1 MSETSDKRIVKNTF
15 FVYLRLFVVTVISLV
30 STRFVLQALG
40 ASDFGLY
47 NIVGSIITMLN
58 IVSVAM
64 CTTTRRFLNVEMG
77 KPNGNLN
84 KIFNLCLAQHIVLA
98 FILLII
104 AESLGLWYIHN
115 YLNVSPG
122 KINDAYYVFHIST
135 IVACIGIVNVPYQ
148 SVIEA
153 YEKFSTT
160 AKVDIIIAI
169 IKLLLILSLLIYD
182 GNKLR
187 YYAIIMCVTSLCSFL
202 LFHGATYK
210 IVPQT
215 VKLRWYFDKHIHK
228 KIVVFNAYT
237 ALGAFSYLAKSQGV
251 SLLINAFFGT
261 IVNAAFAIGYQIQN
275 FVNLLINNLSR
286 AAAPQITQ
294 NFGSGNYGKSLRICS
309 AVNKYTIIIMGVI
322 FFTLQMC
329 LKDLMNIWLVKIPE
343 GAILYTRWILL
354 FILINS
360 FSSSIP
366 ALIQASG
373 NIRNIQ
379 LVESFFELIPL
390 PISYIFFKMGY
401 APQYILIFN
410 CISSF
415 MYRVISLFMMKTV
428 MKFNILAFVLSS
440 YLPAMKSLL
449 CMAIVYWGISLLH
462 VNSFILAMIILV
474 FSIAVSYLIS
484 LTKSEKEYVISLLK
498 TKFK

>member
-115 YLNVSPG
+115 YLNVSPD

-309 AVNKYTIIIMGVI
+309 AVNKYANSTSKCKITKC
-322 FFTLQMC
+322 FCKSTP
-329 LKDLMNIWLVKIPE
+329 LV
-343 GAILYTRWILL
+343 LR
-354 FILINS
+354 NS
-360 FSSSIP
+360 ISF
-366 ALIQASG
+366 
-373 NIRNIQ
+373 
-379 LVESFFELIPL
+379 LVS
-390 PISYIFFKMGY
+390 
-401 APQYILIFN
+401 
-410 CISSF
+410 
-415 MYRVISLFMMKTV
+415 
-428 MKFNILAFVLSS
+428 
-440 YLPAMKSLL
+440 
-449 CMAIVYWGISLLH
+449 H
-462 VNSFILAMIILV
+462 
-474 FSIAVSYLIS
+474 
-484 LTKSEKEYVISLLK
+484 
-498 TKFK
+498 

>member
-115 YLNVSPG
+115 YLNVSPD

-169 IKLLLILSLLIYD
+169 IKLLLILSLLIYE

-202 LFHGATYK
+202 LFHGAT
-210 IVPQT
+210 
-215 VKLRWYFDKHIHK
+215 
-228 KIVVFNAYT
+228 
-237 ALGAFSYLAKSQGV
+237 
-251 SLLINAFFGT
+251 
-261 IVNAAFAIGYQIQN
+261 
-275 FVNLLINNLSR
+275 
-286 AAAPQITQ
+286 
-294 NFGSGNYGKSLRICS
+294 
-309 AVNKYTIIIMGVI
+309 
-322 FFTLQMC
+322 
-329 LKDLMNIWLVKIPE
+329 
-343 GAILYTRWILL
+343 
-354 FILINS
+354 
-360 FSSSIP
+360 
-366 ALIQASG
+366 
-373 NIRNIQ
+373 
-379 LVESFFELIPL
+379 
-390 PISYIFFKMGY
+390 
-401 APQYILIFN
+401 
-410 CISSF
+410 
-415 MYRVISLFMMKTV
+415 
-428 MKFNILAFVLSS
+428 
-440 YLPAMKSLL
+440 
-449 CMAIVYWGISLLH
+449 
-462 VNSFILAMIILV
+462 
-474 FSIAVSYLIS
+474 
-484 LTKSEKEYVISLLK
+484 
-498 TKFK
+498 

>member
-1 MSETSDKRIVKNTF
+1 
-15 FVYLRLFVVTVISLV
+15 
-30 STRFVLQALG
+30 
-40 ASDFGLY
+40 
-47 NIVGSIITMLN
+47 
-58 IVSVAM
+58 
-64 CTTTRRFLNVEMG
+64 
-77 KPNGNLN
+77 
-84 KIFNLCLAQHIVLA
+84 
-98 FILLII
+98 
-104 AESLGLWYIHN
+104 
-115 YLNVSPG
+115 
-122 KINDAYYVFHIST
+122 
-135 IVACIGIVNVPYQ
+135 
-148 SVIEA
+148 
-153 YEKFSTT
+153 
-160 AKVDIIIAI
+160 
-169 IKLLLILSLLIYD
+169 
-182 GNKLR
+182 
-187 YYAIIMCVTSLCSFL
+187 
-202 LFHGATYK
+202 
-210 IVPQT
+210 
-215 VKLRWYFDKHIHK
+215 
-228 KIVVFNAYT
+228 
-237 ALGAFSYLAKSQGV
+237 
-251 SLLINAFFGT
+251 
-261 IVNAAFAIGYQIQN
+261 
-275 FVNLLINNLSR
+275 
-286 AAAPQITQ
+286 
-294 NFGSGNYGKSLRICS
+294 
-309 AVNKYTIIIMGVI
+309 MGVI

-329 LKDLMNIWLVKIPE
+329 LEDLMNIWLVKIPE

-462 VNSFILAMIILV
+462 VNSFILAIIILV
-474 FSIAVSYLIS
+474 FSITVSYLIS